1 VTAAAAAVTIDLSRI
16 PLGKAV
22 RGYATDAY
30 EGYTL
35 LLGASGGGDQYERAA
50 RSVYRRRGRGT
61 PFSAIVYVYN
71 INVYAYTNTIYR
83 YLYEVNLK

>member
-1 VTAAAAAVTIDLSRI
+1 VTAATIDPSCTHI

-35 LLGASGGGDQYERAA
+35 LLGASGRGDQYTRAA
-50 RSVYRRRGRGT
+50 RSVYRRRGRGRRN
-61 PFSAIVYVYN
+61 PFFLASIILLMYIHVREYD
-71 INVYAYTNTIYR
+71 
-83 YLYEVNLK
+83 L